1 MLYGSI
7 GDSIDSNGYTK
18 YGISGS
24 SFATEMQ
31 YLQEKCE
38 KIKVRINSIGGSV
51 LDGYSIVSSILNSKV
66 PCDTYIDGLAASIAG
81 VIAVAGKKC
90 YIMDYGTVMVH
101 NPSGGSDMA
110 VQNLVKDTL
119 STILSNRCS
128 KSKDEMD
135 KMMDAETWMDAK
147 TALNNGLVDEII
159 SSGKKIKIKK
169 NESLE
174 NMALIYN
181 KLINK
186 PNMEKINNV
195 LKLKNE
201 ATEEN
206 VVAAIE
212 ALNTEKAALAAE
224 VETLKNRLAAIDA
237 ENQAKEDAAKTAL
250 TNKATELV
258 NKAVA
263 DKKIAETEKEVTLA
277 NASSSES
284 NFEFVKNMLDKV
296 NGTKI
301 AAKVFDIKNVTTHK
315 GVENREDW
323 KFSDWSKKDDKGL
336 LKMKN
341 ENPELFEA
349 LYNKEYKK

>member
-1 MLYGSI
+1 
-7 GDSIDSNGYTK
+7 
-18 YGISGS
+18 
-24 SFATEMQ
+24 MQ
-31 YLQEKCE
+31 YLQNNVE
-38 KIKVRINSIGGSV
+38 KINVRINSIGGSV
-51 LDGYSIVSSILNSKV
+51 LDGYSIVSSILNCKV
-66 PCDTYIDGLAASIAG
+66 PVNTYIDGLAASIAG

-90 YIMDYGTVMVH
+90 HIMDYGTMMVH

-110 VQNLVKDTL
+110 VQNLVKETL
-119 STILSNRCS
+119 STILSNRCT
-128 KSKDEMD
+128 KTKEEMSA
-135 KMMDAETWMDAK
+135 MMDAETWMDAK
-147 TALNNGLVDEII
+147 TALTHGLADEII

-186 PNMEKINNV
+186 PNMEKINSV

-206 VVAAIE
+206 AVSAIE

-237 ENQAKEDAAKTAL
+237 ENQAKADAAKTAL

-263 DKKIAETEKEVTLA
+263 DKKIAETEKETTLL

-296 NGTKI
+296 SGTKT
-301 AAKVFDIKNVTTHK
+301 ATKVFDIKNVTTHK

-323 KFSDWSKKDDKGL
+323 KFSDWSKKDEKGL
-336 LKMKN
+336 LAMKN

>member
-1 MLYGSI
+1 LLYGAI

-128 KSKDEMD
+128 KTKDEMD

-206 VVAAIE
+206 AIAAIE
-212 ALNTEKAALAAE
+212 ALNTEKEALFAE

-301 AAKVFDIKNVTTHK
+301 ATKVFDIKNVTTHK